1 VCRYDHHKVYNQKS
15 DGRENFFGPSSRIK
29 LAGNAVAEK
38 QQAAAAKYALHKEEE
53 AAKAKAEEAKEK
65 EANDRKEARRMAK
78 AEKKRAAAEAAA
90 EEADRAALGADY
102 AKMLEVRACFIMS
115 YKDEDI
121 YRYEKKRNWYVLTS
135 FFCS

>member
-1 VCRYDHHKVYNQKS
+1 VIYRYDHHKVYHTIS

-53 AAKAKAEEAKEK
+53 AAKVKAEEEKEK

-102 AKMLEVRACFIMS
+102 AKMLEVG
-115 YKDEDI
+115 DEYLD
-121 YRYEKKRNWYVLTS
+121 NL
-135 FFCS
+135 